1 MQKTVKDVFQDYTNK
16 NSILEGTIE
25 AINLFKKS
33 NKLEVGIKVQN
44 QLTLDELVDF
54 ESYLSERFKI
64 KTIELKIKYDDIE
77 LKNTIQEDWEKIE
90 KYIAK
95 RFPITKAILKDSS
108 VEVNENRAIINLKTK
123 NSDFLHSYEID
134 KVINIIFMNLYGKNY
149 KI

>member
-54 ESYLSERFKI
+54 ESYLSER
-64 KTIELKIKYDDIE
+64 
-77 LKNTIQEDWEKIE
+77 
-90 KYIAK
+90 
-95 RFPITKAILKDSS
+95 
-108 VEVNENRAIINLKTK
+108 
-123 NSDFLHSYEID
+123 
-134 KVINIIFMNLYGKNY
+134 
-149 KI
+149 